1 MKILNKR
8 ELQQIT
14 SHHLSD
20 IGFKDFMKFEI
31 EYTKEQYS
39 VLVNDTILSSD
50 NPLLCR
56 SNLL

>member
-14 SHHLSD
+14 SNHLSD

-56 SNLL
+56 NNLL